1 MRLVI
6 VEVLD
11 VEANKKLKGVHH
23 LLNMELVEEDMR
35 EQGVGTLNLSK
46 VVVEDKVVVVEGT
59 LCCVVVKGTP
69 LRDVVG

>member
-23 LLNMELVEEDMR
+23 LLNMELVEEDIR
-35 EQGVGTLNLSK
+35 EQGLEPSI
-46 VVVEDKVVVVEGT
+46 
-59 LCCVVVKGTP
+59 
-69 LRDVVG
+69 